1 MSSLVSLIALM
12 FANGSRLTGA
22 GPQVTHAL
30 TSNTPPP
37 PQMLEALDEIC
48 RRIVQKNARI
58 LMDAE
63 QRAFLDGIYSWTLDL
78 MRKYNRDG
86 RAVVYNTYQAY
97 LKATP
102 DVIAAHMQAAGSE
115 GFILGLKL
123 VRGAYMGSD
132 PRHLIHDTKE
142 ETDTAYDTIVQ
153 SVLSR
158 RFNGFGGENEKV
170 FPPTDLFL
178 ASHNYKSVMAAH
190 NLHQTRISAQLP
202 TVQVEYGQLMG
213 MADGV
218 SYGLLQVKGHNNMS
232 PGVYKCLTWGSLGEC
247 LQYLVRRAMENQDAV
262 ARTDSEHQALKAE
275 VKRRFLGVLCG

>member
-1 MSSLVSLIALM
+1 M
-12 FANGSRLTGA
+12 FD
-22 GPQVTHAL
+22 
-30 TSNTPPP
+30 
-37 PQMLEALDEIC
+37 ALDEIC
-48 RRIVQKNARI
+48 RRVVQKKARI

-132 PRHLIHDTKE
+132 PRHLIHDSKE

-153 SVLSR
+153 RVLSR
-158 RFNGFGGENEKV
+158 RFIGFGGENEKV

-178 ASHNYKSVMAAH
+178 ASHNYESVMAAH
-190 NLHQTRISAQLP
+190 HLHQTRISAQLP
-202 TVQVEYGQLMG
+202 TVNVEYGQLMG

-232 PGVYKCLTWGSLGEC
+232 PEVYKCLTWGSLGEC

-275 VKRRFLGVLCG
+275 VKRRFLGVLRG